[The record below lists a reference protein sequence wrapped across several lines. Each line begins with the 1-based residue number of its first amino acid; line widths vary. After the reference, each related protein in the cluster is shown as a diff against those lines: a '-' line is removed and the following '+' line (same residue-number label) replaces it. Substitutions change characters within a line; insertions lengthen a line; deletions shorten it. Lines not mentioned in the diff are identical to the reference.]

1 MISVSGFK
9 ALTTTKPYI
18 MRNILEILSK
28 EIESIIS
35 TNDQFL
41 ISSDL
46 KNKEFS
52 IFDRVELKRAG
63 KGLRFL
69 ILKIANISLLPVK
82 HISRVVNTLYLLYGA
97 DDNGKGKFSEADI
110 DELNNKETVWV
121 GRSWLQTDSSLQP
134 AMIRCDD
141 NEGLKLFVMNV

>member
-1 MISVSGFK
+1 M
-9 ALTTTKPYI
+9 TKPNNMKKI
-18 MRNILEILSK
+18 SELFSK

-35 TNDQFL
+35 KKDQYL
-41 ISSDL
+41 ISTNLD
-46 KNKEFS
+46 KKEFS
-52 IFDRVELKRAG
+52 IFDRVELKKTG
-63 KGLRFL
+63 KELRFL
-69 ILKIANISLLPVK
+69 VLKIANISLLPFK

-110 DELNNKETVWV
+110 DELNNNEAVWI
-121 GRSWLQTDSSLQP
+121 GRSWLQTESNLQP

>member
-1 MISVSGFK
+1 M
-9 ALTTTKPYI
+9 TKPNNMKKI
-18 MRNILEILSK
+18 SELFSK

-35 TNDQFL
+35 KKDQYL
-41 ISSDL
+41 ISTNLD
-46 KNKEFS
+46 KKEFS
-52 IFDRVELKRAG
+52 IFDRVELKKTG
-63 KGLRFL
+63 KELRFL
-69 ILKIANISLLPVK
+69 VLKIANISLLPFK

-110 DELNNKETVWV
+110 DELNNNEAVWT
-121 GRSWLQTDSSLQP
+121 GRSWLQTESNLQP

>member
-1 MISVSGFK
+1 M
-9 ALTTTKPYI
+9 ALTMTKPNNMKKI
-18 MRNILEILSK
+18 SELFSK

-35 TNDQFL
+35 KKDQYL
-41 ISSDL
+41 ISSNLD
-46 KNKEFS
+46 KKEFS
-52 IFDRVELKRAG
+52 IFDRVELKKTG
-63 KGLRFL
+63 KELRFL
-69 ILKIANISLLPVK
+69 VLKIAIISLLPFK

-110 DELNNKETVWV
+110 DELNNNEAVWI
-121 GRSWLQTDSSLQP
+121 GRSWLQTESNLQP

>member
-1 MISVSGFK
+1 MAFT
-9 ALTTTKPYI
+9 LTKPNNMKKI
-18 MRNILEILSK
+18 SELFSR
-28 EIESIIS
+28 EIETIV
-35 TNDQFL
+35 NKKDQYL

-46 KNKEFS
+46 KKKEFS
-52 IFDRVELKRAG
+52 IFDRIEIKKTG

-69 ILKIANISLLPVK
+69 VLKIADISLLPFK
-82 HISRVVNTLYLLYGA
+82 HISRVVNTLYLLYGT

-110 DELNNKETVWV
+110 DELNNNEAVWM
-121 GRSWLQTDSSLQP
+121 GRSWLQSEYNLQP

>member
-1 MISVSGFK
+1 M
-9 ALTTTKPYI
+9 ALTMTKPNNMKKI
-18 MRNILEILSK
+18 SELFSK

-35 TNDQFL
+35 KKDQYL
-41 ISSDL
+41 ISTNLD
-46 KNKEFS
+46 KKEFS
-52 IFDRVELKRAG
+52 IFDRVELKKTG
-63 KGLRFL
+63 KELRFL
-69 ILKIANISLLPVK
+69 VLKIANISLLPFK

-110 DELNNKETVWV
+110 DELNNNEAVWI
-121 GRSWLQTDSSLQP
+121 GRSWLQTESNLQP

>member
-1 MISVSGFK
+1 MAFTI
-9 ALTTTKPYI
+9 TKPND
-18 MRNILEILSK
+18 MKNISEVFST

-35 TNDQFL
+35 NTDEFL
-41 ISSDL
+41 TSSHL
-46 KNKEFS
+46 KKKEFS
-52 IFDRVELKRAG
+52 IFDRIELKKAG
-63 KGLRFL
+63 KELRFL

-82 HISRVVNTLYLLYGA
+82 HISRVVNTLFLLYGA

-110 DELNNKETVWV
+110 DELNNNEAEWI
-121 GRSWLQTDSSLQP
+121 GRSWLQAESNLQP

>member
-1 MISVSGFK
+1 MKKISELF
-9 ALTTTKPYI
+9 
-18 MRNILEILSK
+18 SK
-28 EIESIIS
+28 EIESLI
-35 TNDQFL
+35 NKKDQYL

-46 KNKEFS
+46 NKKEFS
-52 IFDRVELKRAG
+52 IFDKIELKKAG
-63 KGLRFL
+63 KELRFL
-69 ILKIANISLLPVK
+69 VLKIANISFLPFK

-110 DELNNKETVWV
+110 DELNNNEAEWI
-121 GRSWLQTDSSLQP
+121 GRSWLQTENNLQP

>member
-1 MISVSGFK
+1 M
-9 ALTTTKPYI
+9 TKPNNMKKI
-18 MRNILEILSK
+18 SELFSK

-35 TNDQFL
+35 KKDQYL
-41 ISSDL
+41 ISSNLD
-46 KNKEFS
+46 KKEFS
-52 IFDRVELKRAG
+52 IFDRVELKKTG
-63 KGLRFL
+63 KELRFL
-69 ILKIANISLLPVK
+69 VLKIANISLLPFK

-110 DELNNKETVWV
+110 DELNNNEAVWI
-121 GRSWLQTDSSLQP
+121 GRSWLQTESNLQP

>member
-1 MISVSGFK
+1 MKNISELF
-9 ALTTTKPYI
+9 
-18 MRNILEILSK
+18 SK

-35 TNDQFL
+35 NRDQFL
-41 ISSDL
+41 ISRDL
-46 KNKEFS
+46 RKKEFS
-52 IFDRVELKRAG
+52 IFDRVELKKTG

-110 DELNNKETVWV
+110 CELNNNEAVWE
-121 GRSWLQTDSSLQP
+121 GRSWLRTARNLQP

-141 NEGLKLFVMNV
+141 NEGLKLFVMSV